1 MLMYSHINSVFC
13 RHRTRRELM
22 GIIVVVVAI
31 VSLSGQRLRII
42 RALLDAGVA
51 SIEVGSFV
59 SPQAVPAMAGVA
71 NG

>member
-1 MLMYSHINSVFC
+1 MLMYSPVNAAFSP
-13 RHRTRRELM
+13 
-22 GIIVVVVAI
+22 
-31 VSLSGQRLRII
+31 SGQRLRMIK
-42 RALLDAGVA
+42 ALLDAGLA